1 MHYAHAGVVTRGYFL
16 YIPLVGVL
24 TRDMIHVYAGVVTR
38 EIYLCIFLWPGC
50 FLEIWACSSDPF
62 QPTEGDGGSR
72 HEQCSASHRGLHH
85 NDPRDGP
92 SGTLHRIMKE
102 EDIQAACDHHAH
114 QRPETQGKGPVSEEP
129 GRGGQGDP
137 SCADVEARELQ
148 WILRI
153 ARLITGR
160 REGGTLVWLSTIRY
174 PYTRPWVAQPEEV
187 AFVYICICTCM
198 GTASRGG
205 SFCIV
210 LWQRSPL
217 PDMHTHVSG

>member
-1 MHYAHAGVVTRGYFL
+1 MTLVGVLPREMHYAHAGVVTRGYFL
-16 YIPLVGVL
+16 YMTLVGVL

-160 REGGTLVWLSTIRY
+160 REG
-174 PYTRPWVAQPEEV
+174 
-187 AFVYICICTCM
+187 
-198 GTASRGG
+198 
-205 SFCIV
+205 V
-210 LWQRSPL
+210 LWYGSPL
-217 PDMHTHVSG
+217 SDMHIHVHG